1 MNKLILLRHGQSQW
15 NLENRFTGWKNVP
28 LTEKGEAEA
37 KKAGELIKKHNISID
52 RVFSSVLERANRTAE
67 ISIKKAELN
76 NLLENNKIIMT
87 SSEKLNERDYG
98 DLVGLNKQETA
109 DKFGKDQVHI
119 WRRSYDTPPPNGES
133 LKDVVERVSPYFK
146 ENIKPLLDK
155 GENILIAA
163 HGNSLRAMMIE
174 LGMYKPEEISK
185 IELPTGSPLCIN
197 LDQGSLVD
205 FKYLD

>member
-1 MNKLILLRHGQSQW
+1 
-15 NLENRFTGWKNVP
+15 
-28 LTEKGEAEA
+28 
-37 KKAGELIKKHNISID
+37 
-52 RVFSSVLERANRTAE
+52 
-67 ISIKKAELN
+67 
-76 NLLENNKIIMT
+76 
-87 SSEKLNERDYG
+87 
-98 DLVGLNKQETA
+98 VGLNKQETA

-174 LGMYKPEEISK
+174 LGMYKPEEISN

-197 LDQGSLVD
+197 LDQGKLVD

>member
-37 KKAGELIKKHNISID
+37 KKTGELIRKHNISID

-67 ISIKKAELN
+67 IAIKKAELN

-87 SSEKLNERDYG
+87 CSDKLNERDYG

-133 LKDVVERVSPYFK
+133 LKDVVERVAPYFK

-174 LGMYKPEEISK
+174 LGMYKSEEISN

-197 LDQGSLVD
+197 LDQGRLVD